1 MSNSAMN
8 SSSLL
13 PLSLTLL
20 VLCSCSSWVSANF
33 GKPHE
38 NFLQCLS
45 HYSQDGSSISNV
57 LYTPFNSSYSNV
69 LNFTLRNL
77 RFSTPHT
84 PKPLLI
90 ITPLHVSHIQA
101 AVLCS
106 KSHGLQ
112 IRTRSGGHDFEGL
125 SYVASLPFI
134 IIDLINLNS
143 ISIDV
148 ESKTAW
154 VQSGTTLGELYYSI
168 AKKSQTL
175 TFPAGICPTVGV
187 GGHFSGGG
195 YGRLLRK
202 YGLAADNV
210 IDAQLVDANGKF
222 VNRKLMGE
230 DLFWAIRGGG
240 GGSFGIV
247 VAWKVKLVSVPAS
260 VTLCMVNK
268 TSEDGATKLIHQ
280 WQYVAHKLENDIFVG
295 ILLGGGNFTR
305 QGDKINPVALFFSLY
320 LGKADE
326 LVAILNTTFPELG
339 LSKKDCMET
348 SWVETAIIM
357 GTGLQLGL
365 QPGSKLEDLLS
376 KTTPIIASTKIKSDY
391 VKEPIP
397 MAAIEGI
404 WERLRSQDIELPQ
417 YIFVP
422 YGGRMGQISES
433 ETPFSHR
440 GEYMYKIGYVVGW
453 VEQGI
458 DAEKRH
464 IDWIRELYS
473 YMTPFVSKSPRAA
486 YLNYRDLDIGSNN
499 KYGRTSYEQASIWG
513 YKYFGKENFD
523 RLVHVKTKV
532 DPYDFFRHEQS
543 IPTLSSK

>member
-8 SSSLL
+8 SSPLL

-20 VLCSCSSWVSANF
+20 VLCSCSSWVSSNF
-33 GKPHE
+33 AKPHE

-45 HYSQDGSSISNV
+45 HYSQDASSISNV

-77 RFSTPHT
+77 RFSTSHT

-101 AVLCS
+101 AILCS
-106 KSHGLQ
+106 KSYGLQ
-112 IRTRSGGHDFEGL
+112 IRTRSGGHDIEGL

-134 IIDLINLNS
+134 IVDLINLNS

-154 VQSGTTLGELYYSI
+154 VQSDATLGELYYRI
-168 AKKSQTL
+168 AEKSRTL
-175 TFPAGICPTVGV
+175 AFPAGICPTVGI
-187 GGHFSGGG
+187 GGHLSGGG
-195 YGRLLRK
+195 YGLLLRK

-222 VNRKLMGE
+222 FDRKLMGE

-247 VAWKVKLVSVPAS
+247 VAWKVNLVSVPAT
-260 VTLCMVNK
+260 VTLCVVNK
-268 TSEDGATKLIHQ
+268 TVEDGATKLIHQ
-280 WQYVAHKLENDIFVG
+280 WQYVAHKLENNLFLG
-295 ILLGGGNFTR
+295 ILLE
-305 QGDKINPVALFFSLY
+305 
-320 LGKADE
+320 DE
-326 LVAILNTTFPELG
+326 LLTILNTTFPELN
-339 LSKKDCMET
+339 LSKKDCIET
-348 SWVETAIIM
+348 SWVETALIM
-357 GTGLQLGL
+357 GTGL
-365 QPGSKLEDLLS
+365 QPGSKLEDLL
-376 KTTPIIASTKIKSDY
+376 K
-391 VKEPIP
+391 
-397 MAAIEGI
+397 
-404 WERLRSQDIELPQ
+404 L
-417 YIFVP
+417 
-422 YGGRMGQISES
+422 

-440 GEYMYKIGYVVGW
+440 GEYSYKIGYTTSW
-453 VEQGI
+453 VERGI
-458 DAEKRH
+458 DAENKH
-464 IDWIRELYS
+464 LNWIRELYS
-473 YMTPFVSKSPRAA
+473 YMAPFVSRSPRAA

>member
-8 SSSLL
+8 SSPLL

-20 VLCSCSSWVSANF
+20 VLCSCSSWVSSNF
-33 GKPHE
+33 AKPHE

-45 HYSQDGSSISNV
+45 HYSQDASSISNV
-57 LYTPFNSSYSNV
+57 LYTPFNSSYSDV

-112 IRTRSGGHDFEGL
+112 IRTRSGGHDIEGL

-134 IIDLINLNS
+134 IVDLINLNS

-154 VQSGTTLGELYYSI
+154 VQSGATLGELYYRI
-168 AKKSQTL
+168 AEKSRSL
-175 TFPAGICPTVGV
+175 AFPAGICPTVGV
-187 GGHFSGGG
+187 GGHLSGGG
-195 YGRLLRK
+195 YGLLLRK

-222 VNRKLMGE
+222 FDRKLMGE

-247 VAWKVKLVSVPAS
+247 VAWKVNLVSVPAT
-260 VTLCMVNK
+260 VTLCVVNK
-268 TSEDGATKLIHQ
+268 TVEDGATKLIHQ
-280 WQYVAHKLENDIFVG
+280 WQYVAHKLENNLFLG
-295 ILLGGGNFTR
+295 ILLEGGNFTR
-305 QGDKINPVALFFSLY
+305 QGSKINPLALFFSFY

-326 LVAILNTTFPELG
+326 LLTILNTTFPELD
-339 LSKKDCMET
+339 LSKKDCIET
-348 SWVETAIIM
+348 SWVETALIM
-357 GTGLQLGL
+357 GTGL

-376 KTTPIIASTKIKSDY
+376 KTPLMTVSTKVKSDY

-404 WERLRSQDIELPQ
+404 RQRLRSGDIETPQ
-417 YIFVP
+417 IIFIP
-422 YGGRMGQISES
+422 YGGKMSEISEL

-440 GEYMYKIGYVVGW
+440 GEYSYKIGYTTSW
-453 VEQGI
+453 VERGI
-458 DAEKRH
+458 DAENKH
-464 IDWIRELYS
+464 LNWIRELYS
-473 YMTPFVSKSPRAA
+473 YMAPFVSKSPRAA

-499 KYGRTSYEQASIWG
+499 KYGRTSYEQAGIWG

-543 IPTLSSK
+543 IPTFSSK